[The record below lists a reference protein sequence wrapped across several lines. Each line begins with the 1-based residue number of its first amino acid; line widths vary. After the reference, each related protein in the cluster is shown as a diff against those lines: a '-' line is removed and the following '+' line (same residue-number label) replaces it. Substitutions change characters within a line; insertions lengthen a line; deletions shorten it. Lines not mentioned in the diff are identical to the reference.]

1 MIELHFHFAEQQ
13 NDDGVR
19 EELQMAIGSTGES
32 VLDLQIETERA
43 RFDSGFLRRDRRRSE
58 RHAED
63 EEGRKEERTWRILRK
78 TQATSLRRERCLR
91 CE

>member
-19 EELQMAIGSTGES
+19 EELQVAIGSTGES

-43 RFDSGFLRRDRRRSE
+43 RFE
-58 RHAED
+58 P
-63 EEGRKEERTWRILRK
+63 
-78 TQATSLRRERCLR
+78 
-91 CE
+91 